1 MAIAV
6 SLLALIIKA
15 CEGGTVNFIKANSI
29 RSIFLS
35 LTILLSHFSFLAH
48 AAAAEQPNV
57 MVVGEDADEDTVP
70 RHSRVFNRVSDA
82 IRTQLM
88 AMGFQTFNETAV
100 TMDITNPGRIRRTD
114 AELISV
120 ARSITAAPID
130 VIITFQIY
138 ASTNP
143 DAYSDMSHLRI
154 RIVGRMVQVQSGR
167 DLGNFEVAVGP
178 KVLRPLPIGCNRDC
192 ILEHVGDEAK
202 PIANEVGTIL
212 ARKLDEISPT
222 SSKSAINDQAP
233 IKLAA
238 ETTKAPLS
246 PKVSP
251 SAPVEPVAGSSKDCT
266 GLQTAYTII
275 LTGFESEDV
284 DAIEKILTA
293 FYGYQHHR
301 PIRSRTK
308 YSEYWYETCSDRS
321 RLERNIRSMTDQLSG
336 KNRYELSG
344 GQIQIEHIPSMG
356 KR

>member
-1 MAIAV
+1 M
-6 SLLALIIKA
+6 
-15 CEGGTVNFIKANSI
+15 NFTKTDFVRI
-29 RSIFLS
+29 IFLS
-35 LTILLSHFSFLAH
+35 LTILYSSISSATHTH
-48 AAAAEQPNV
+48 AAEQPNV

-82 IRTQLM
+82 IRNQMM

-130 VIITFQIY
+130 VIIPFQIY
-138 ASTNP
+138 ASTNR

-154 RIVGRMVQVQSGR
+154 RIVGRMVQVQSGK

-178 KVLRPLPIGCNRDC
+178 KGLRPLPIGCNPDC

-202 PIANEVGTIL
+202 PIANEVGSIL

-222 SSKSAINDQAP
+222 SSKSAINEPAP
-233 IKLAA
+233 VKIAA
-238 ETTKAPLS
+238 ETTKAPPP
-246 PKVSP
+246 PKV
-251 SAPVEPVAGSSKDCT
+251 APTTPADPVAASSKDCT

-284 DAIEKILTA
+284 DAIEKILIA
-293 FYGYQHHR
+293 FNGYQHHR
-301 PIRSRTK
+301 PVRSRTK

-321 RLERNIRSMTDQLSG
+321 RLERNIRSMTDQLPG